1 MFLARAFLKH
11 DPPARN
17 LCPTSGQCSNPHPVS
32 MICHPGPSG
41 RGWHEHPYMPEAE
54 RPAQPPYR
62 VVNIPPPSPSSAPNS
77 TPAPSASCTS
87 TPPARAAPPTPAAY
101 QIQHPTVFATP
112 TNFPRKRTRQGFCWG
127 CGASLKEAH
136 SSTCE
141 FDVKRLKPADVPT
154 AHVTTV
160 VRAVG
165 GFAILSLF
173 VFTPP
178 PAQGER

>member
-1 MFLARAFLKH
+1 MSCRVSFNV
-11 DPPARN
+11 DPPARKGARPRSATPPPLAGTN
-17 LCPTSGQCSNPHPVS
+17 MTN
-32 MICHPGPSG
+32 
-41 RGWHEHPYMPEAE
+41 MPEAE

-77 TPAPSASCTS
+77 TPAPSASSSTS

-141 FDVKRLKPADVPT
+141 FDVKRLKPANVP